1 MAPVSSPRQLA
12 DAHRRAQVALASRA
26 AGRVMSDWQRMIQP
40 RRIEETAPQWMDASL
55 GVITASRARSRDLA
69 ASYLR
74 LHRALNTDTTLPPY
88 ASAPVAEVT
97 TLGRLRRDFASRA
110 QIHLP
115 SAGDDGRAVVIEDDY
130 AWPDEDQEAFAAA
143 ARTSLAVTG
152 PVHARRRLADAE
164 GAAGRGRLDDTDF
177 LAELDTVMRDAGASA
192 AAAADRE
199 VLRGGRDLL
208 HRASSADPRVV
219 GWVRVTSADPCAWC
233 AMLASR
239 GAVYRSRDAAQL
251 KGHAGRNVPPVDPED
266 LEKYHNQCHC
276 QVVPIYLRTA
286 WISEQGRAF
295 RELWDEAT
303 DGHTGRDAIN
313 AYRRVID
320 ARRRRARSRGALPA
334 QADGPLFTNHPPRRD
349 QGSGT

>member
-12 DAHRRAQVALASRA
+12 DAHRRAQVALASYT
-26 AGRVMSDWQRMIQP
+26 AGRVMSDWQRMVQP

-55 GVITASRARSRDLA
+55 GAITASRSRSRGLA

-74 LHRALNTDTTLPPY
+74 LHRALNTHTTLPPY
-88 ASAPVAEVT
+88 APAPVAEAT
-97 TLGRLRRDFASRA
+97 TLGNLRRDFASRA

-115 SAGDDGRAVVIEDDY
+115 PATDDGRAVVIEDDY
-130 AWPDEDQEAFAAA
+130 TWPDEDRDALDAA

-152 PVHARRRLADAE
+152 PVQARRRLAAVE
-164 GAAGRGRLDDTDF
+164 GTAGRGRLDDTDF
-177 LAELDTVMRDAGASA
+177 LDELDTLMRDAGASA

-208 HRASSADPRVV
+208 HRALSADPRVV
-219 GWVRVTSADPCAWC
+219 GWARMTSSDPCAWC

-251 KGHAGRNVPPVDPED
+251 KGHAGRNAPPVDLED
-266 LEKYHNQCHC
+266 LEKYHDQCHC
-276 QVVPIYLRTA
+276 QVVPIYSRTA
-286 WISEQGRAF
+286 WLPEQGRAF

-313 AYRRVID
+313 AYRRAID
-320 ARRRRARSRGALPA
+320 ARRRRARSRGVLPA
-334 QADGPLFTNHPPRRD
+334 QDGPLFDHPPRRD
-349 QGSGT
+349 QGSGS